1 MQVLDVVTAFLQM
14 QFRHR
19 QRGFTHIDAGRPGAK
34 CGHALC
40 QYAATTT
47 DVEHGAAIELCT
59 FIDPL
64 KTQRIDIVQGFELA
78 LGVPPA

>member
-1 MQVLDVVTAFLQM
+1 MQVLDVVTTFLHM
-14 QFRHR
+14 QFRDR
-19 QRGFTHIDAGRPGAK
+19 QRRFTHIDTGHTGAK

-47 DVEHGAAIELCT
+47 DVEYGTAFELHA